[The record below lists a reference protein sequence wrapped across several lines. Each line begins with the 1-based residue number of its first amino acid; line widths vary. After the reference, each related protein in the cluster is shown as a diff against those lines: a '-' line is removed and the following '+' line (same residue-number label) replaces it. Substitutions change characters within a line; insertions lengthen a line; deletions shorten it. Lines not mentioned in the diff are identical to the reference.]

1 MLEPSKPRL
10 GTPVRQTHTPP
21 AKAPALEVSTTLVV
35 RRRVAFLDRHPGV
48 ASWLLVLPGTIWMML
63 FVGIPL
69 ASIVLFSFWR
79 SGFAGLVPDYN
90 VENYAALLGGR
101 TFWRITFW
109 TYEVVIMALAGV
121 IVLAY
126 PAAYAIWR
134 VVRDD
139 RWKTA
144 VLLLCIVPFW
154 TSYLTRTITWLPM
167 FGREGV
173 VNRVLLA
180 LGVIGEPLEI
190 LLYTPYSMMWGLWS
204 LYIVFMIGPL
214 YHSMTK
220 IDEDVMS
227 AAAMLGATPVRTF
240 FHVVLP
246 LTRPGLMAGSLF
258 VMVLGLGE
266 FFTERVIGGAQ
277 NPMLAGLILRQIDI
291 FQWASASAIAV
302 TLTVLTLVTV
312 SAMLRLFD
320 LRKV

>member
-1 MLEPSKPRL
+1 VD
-10 GTPVRQTHTPP
+10 TPVGQTHTPP
-21 AKAPALEVSTTLVV
+21 AKAPALEVLTALAV

-48 ASWLLVLPGTIWMML
+48 ASWLLVLPGTIWMLL

-101 TFWRITFW
+101 TFWRITLW

-121 IVLAY
+121 IILAY

-173 VNRVLLA
+173 VNRVLFA

-190 LLYTPYSMMWGLWS
+190 LLYTPSSMMWGLWS

-240 FHVVLP
+240 FHVVVP

-302 TLTVLTLVTV
+302 TLTFLTLVTV

>member
-173 VNRVLLA
+173 VNRVLFA

-240 FHVVLP
+240 FHIVLP

-320 LRKV
+320 LRNV

>member
-1 MLEPSKPRL
+1 M
-10 GTPVRQTHTPP
+10 RQTHTPP

-35 RRRVAFLDRHPGV
+35 RRGVAFLERHPGV
-48 ASWLLVLPGTIWMML
+48 ASLLLVLPGTIWMML

-109 TYEVVIMALAGV
+109 TYEVVIIALAGV

-144 VLLLCIVPFW
+144 VLLLCVVPFW

-190 LLYTPYSMMWGLWS
+190 LLYTPYSMMWGLWF

-227 AAAMLGATPVRTF
+227 AAAMLGATPLRTF

>member
-1 MLEPSKPRL
+1 MLDRSKPRA
-10 GTPVRQTHTPP
+10 PMRQTHTPP
-21 AKAPALEVSTTLVV
+21 AKAPAVEVSTTLVV
-35 RRRVAFLDRHPGV
+35 RRGVAFLERHPGV
-48 ASWLLVLPGTIWMML
+48 ASLLLVLPGTIWMML

-109 TYEVVIMALAGV
+109 TYEVVIIALAGV

-144 VLLLCIVPFW
+144 VLLLCVVPFW

-227 AAAMLGATPVRTF
+227 AAAMLGATPLRTF

>member
-1 MLEPSKPRL
+1 M
-10 GTPVRQTHTPP
+10 GTPVEQTQTPP

-35 RRRVAFLDRHPGV
+35 RRRVAFLYRHPGV
-48 ASWLLVLPGTIWMML
+48 ASWLLVLPGTLWMML

-90 VENYAALLGGR
+90 VENYASLLGGR
-101 TFWRITFW
+101 TFWRITLW
-109 TYEVVIMALAGV
+109 TYEVVIMSLAGV

-302 TLTVLTLVTV
+302 TLTFLTLVTV
-312 SAMLRLFD
+312 SAMLRVFD

>member
-1 MLEPSKPRL
+1 
-10 GTPVRQTHTPP
+10 
-21 AKAPALEVSTTLVV
+21 
-35 RRRVAFLDRHPGV
+35 VAFLDRHPGV
-48 ASWLLVLPGTIWMML
+48 TSWLLVLPGTIWMML

-101 TFWRITFW
+101 TFWRITLW
-109 TYEVVIMALAGV
+109 TYEVVLMALAGV
-121 IVLAY
+121 IILAY

-173 VNRVLLA
+173 VNRVLVA

-302 TLTVLTLVTV
+302 TLTFLTLVTV

>member
-1 MLEPSKPRL
+1 
-10 GTPVRQTHTPP
+10 
-21 AKAPALEVSTTLVV
+21 
-35 RRRVAFLDRHPGV
+35 
-48 ASWLLVLPGTIWMML
+48 MML

-109 TYEVVIMALAGV
+109 TYEVGIMALAGV
-121 IVLAY
+121 IVLAC
-126 PAAYAIWR
+126 PAAYAIWG

-167 FGREGV
+167 LGGEGV
-173 VNRVLLA
+173 VNRVLVA

-240 FHVVLP
+240 FHIVLP

-277 NPMLAGLILRQIDI
+277 KPMLAGLLLRQVDI
-291 FQWASASAIAV
+291 ISLAAGAAIPV
-302 TLTVLTLVTV
+302 KLTGLTLGTV
-312 SAMLRLFD
+312 SPLPRLFH
-320 LRKV
+320 LLH

>member
-1 MLEPSKPRL
+1 M
-10 GTPVRQTHTPP
+10 RQTHTPP

-35 RRRVAFLDRHPGV
+35 RRGVAFLERHPGV
-48 ASWLLVLPGTIWMML
+48 ASLLLVLPGTIWMML

-109 TYEVVIMALAGV
+109 TYEVVIIALAGV

-144 VLLLCIVPFW
+144 VLLLCVVPFW

-227 AAAMLGATPVRTF
+227 AAAMLGATPLRTF

>member
-48 ASWLLVLPGTIWMML
+48 ASWLLVLPGTIWMVL

-101 TFWRITFW
+101 TFWRITLW

-173 VNRVLLA
+173 VNRVLFA

>member
-1 MLEPSKPRL
+1 MLGPSKPRL

-173 VNRVLLA
+173 VNRVLFA

-240 FHVVLP
+240 FHIVLP

-320 LRKV
+320 LRNV

>member
-173 VNRVLLA
+173 VNRVLFA

-220 IDEDVMS
+220 IDADVMS
-227 AAAMLGATPVRTF
+227 AATMLGATPVRTF

-320 LRKV
+320 LRNV

>member
-1 MLEPSKPRL
+1 MLDRSKPRA
-10 GTPVRQTHTPP
+10 PMRQTHTPP
-21 AKAPALEVSTTLVV
+21 ARAPALEVSTTLVV
-35 RRRVAFLDRHPGV
+35 RRGVAFLERHPGV
-48 ASWLLVLPGTIWMML
+48 ASLLLVLPGTIWMML

-109 TYEVVIMALAGV
+109 TYEVVIIALAGV

-144 VLLLCIVPFW
+144 VLLLCVVPFW

-227 AAAMLGATPVRTF
+227 AAAMLGATPLRTF

>member
-1 MLEPSKPRL
+1 L
-10 GTPVRQTHTPP
+10 GTPVPQTHTPP
-21 AKAPALEVSTTLVV
+21 AKAPALEVSTTLAV

-173 VNRVLLA
+173 VNRVLFA

-240 FHVVLP
+240 FHIVLP

>member
-1 MLEPSKPRL
+1 M
-10 GTPVRQTHTPP
+10 RQTHTPP
-21 AKAPALEVSTTLVV
+21 ARAPALEVSTTLVV
-35 RRRVAFLDRHPGV
+35 RRGVAFLERHPGV
-48 ASWLLVLPGTIWMML
+48 ASLLLVLPGTIWMML

-109 TYEVVIMALAGV
+109 TYEVVIIALAGV

-144 VLLLCIVPFW
+144 VLLLCVVPFW

-227 AAAMLGATPVRTF
+227 AAAMLGATPLRTF

>member
-1 MLEPSKPRL
+1 VE
-10 GTPVRQTHTPP
+10 
-21 AKAPALEVSTTLVV
+21 

-48 ASWLLVLPGTIWMML
+48 ASWLLVLPGTLWMML

-101 TFWRITFW
+101 TFWRITLW

-240 FHVVLP
+240 FHIVLP

>member
-1 MLEPSKPRL
+1 
-10 GTPVRQTHTPP
+10 
-21 AKAPALEVSTTLVV
+21 
-35 RRRVAFLDRHPGV
+35 
-48 ASWLLVLPGTIWMML
+48 MML

-90 VENYAALLGGR
+90 VENYASLLGGR
-101 TFWRITFW
+101 TFWRITLW
-109 TYEVVIMALAGV
+109 TYEVVIMSLAGV

-240 FHVVLP
+240 FH
-246 LTRPGLMAGSLF
+246 RM
-258 VMVLGLGE
+258 GE
-266 FFTERVIGGAQ
+266 IR
-277 NPMLAGLILRQIDI
+277 
-291 FQWASASAIAV
+291 
-302 TLTVLTLVTV
+302 
-312 SAMLRLFD
+312 
-320 LRKV
+320 